1 MGVKERRLREKI
13 RRKNEIIAAAE
24 HVIFEKG
31 IHHAS
36 MNDIAKAAELG
47 KATLYV
53 YYKSKDEILLDINER
68 AHQRLASSFK
78 EVVSQYE
85 KGIDKVRAIGQAYIQ
100 FAKDFPNYYRFIQ
113 FFEANELKVS
123 QEEVAEN
130 AMKVDGILTRA
141 IQDGIA
147 DGSVRS
153 EFNPAV
159 LSKCL
164 WAMTTGVQ
172 QIMEHRG
179 EVFFQQFDIT
189 EELMYQTMFQVLEK
203 GMTVSDISKISDT

>member
-13 RRKNEIIAAAE
+13 RRKNEIIEAAE
-24 HVIFEKG
+24 TVIFEKG
-31 IHHAS
+31 IQHAS

-68 AHQRLASSFK
+68 AHQRLASSFR
-78 EVVSQYE
+78 EVANQQE
-85 KGIDKVRAIGQAYIQ
+85 KGIDKIRAIGQAYFQ
-100 FAKDFPNYYRFIQ
+100 FAQDYPNYYRFIQ

-130 AMKVDGILTRA
+130 GMKVDSILTQV
-141 IQDGIA
+141 IQEGIA

-153 EFNPAV
+153 DFNPSA

-164 WAMTTGVQ
+164 WAMATGMQ
-172 QIMEHRG
+172 QLMEHRG
-179 EVFFQQFDIT
+179 EVICQKFDLT
-189 EELMYQTMFQVLEK
+189 EGDMYQTMFQVLER
-203 GMTVSDISKISDT
+203 GLAVSDTSEVSDT